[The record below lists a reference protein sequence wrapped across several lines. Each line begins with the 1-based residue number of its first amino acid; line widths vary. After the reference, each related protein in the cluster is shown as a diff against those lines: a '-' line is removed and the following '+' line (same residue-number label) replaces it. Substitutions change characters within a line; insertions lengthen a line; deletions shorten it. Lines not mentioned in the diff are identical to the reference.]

1 VLLLETLLDTVAEGL
16 EEPDFDLM
24 ALEEC
29 VGLAEVVLELLIE
42 DVPVLELVVVFDE
55 VIEAVEVR
63 ELNALN
69 ERAGEDD
76 ELFEIVALFVLVRL
90 FSPLLVINAEAEC
103 ALLIKAEDEY
113 LEVRVLV
120 FDAIELCVGTI
131 AWPKTDNNI
140 LDNKSNLIAF
150 TTNYIK

>member
-1 VLLLETLLDTVAEGL
+1 MLLLETLLDTVAEGL
-16 EEPDFDLM
+16 EEPDLDLI

-131 AWPKTDNNI
+131 AWPKIDNNI